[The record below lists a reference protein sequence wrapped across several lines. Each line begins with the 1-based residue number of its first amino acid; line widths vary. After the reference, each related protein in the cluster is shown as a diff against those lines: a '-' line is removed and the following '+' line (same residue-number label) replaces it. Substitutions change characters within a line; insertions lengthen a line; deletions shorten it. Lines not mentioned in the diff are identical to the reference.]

1 MHQRYAL
8 GLLYILQGIKPHT
21 FEELATH
28 SHDMDLSLSSHGEKG
43 LPIDEQRKEKK
54 DTRRGDKY
62 SKSMVKESIV
72 IAVEP
77 VKISNKENKRME
89 KRACPMQEREKCRL
103 TLKEMEEKMYP
114 FPDANVQGMLEDLL
128 EKNVIKL
135 LECKRLE
142 EIRHTNNPKY
152 CVYHRV
158 VSHPMEKCFVLKD
171 LILRLAKK
179 GKILLEKDET
189 GEQIMLRLLLDPQFL

>member
-21 FEELATH
+21 FEELATQA
-28 SHDMDLSLSSHGEKG
+28 HDMELSLFSHGEKG
-43 LPIDEQRKEKK
+43 LPIDEQHKEKK

-89 KRACPMQEREKCRL
+89 KRACPMQKQEKCRL

-114 FPDANVQGMLEDLL
+114 FLDADVQGMLEDLL

-135 LECKRLE
+135 PECKHPE
-142 EIRHTNNPKY
+142 ETRHTNDRKY
-152 CVYHRV
+152 YVYH
-158 VSHPMEKCFVLKD
+158 
-171 LILRLAKK
+171 
-179 GKILLEKDET
+179 
-189 GEQIMLRLLLDPQFL
+189 

>member
-21 FEELATH
+21 FEELATQA
-28 SHDMDLSLSSHGEKG
+28 HDMELSLSSHGEKG
-43 LPIDEQRKEKK
+43 LPIDEQHKEKK

-89 KRACPMQEREKCRL
+89 KRACPMQK
-103 TLKEMEEKMYP
+103 
-114 FPDANVQGMLEDLL
+114 
-128 EKNVIKL
+128 
-135 LECKRLE
+135 
-142 EIRHTNNPKY
+142 
-152 CVYHRV
+152 
-158 VSHPMEKCFVLKD
+158 
-171 LILRLAKK
+171 
-179 GKILLEKDET
+179 
-189 GEQIMLRLLLDPQFL
+189 